1 MEEYGSLYAKAGKRG
16 VDQLAP
22 EPKKR
27 ERKSKEL
34 KEPEPKRKKNV
45 PAKVG
50 NKRKRSDVND

>member
-1 MEEYGSLYAKAGKRG
+1 MYAKAGKRG